1 MSSVPENSREV
12 SETPTGDSERNTS
25 APTSE
30 SDATAPVEATA
41 ASEES
46 DSVEH
51 AGADSE
57 SSDANSSSDDQDG
70 AAQLPET
77 DEVADD
83 GPDVDPAYADDRD
96 DVEPLELEVEEEEP
110 STEELNHQWYILKV
124 QVNRETSICDAL
136 RRRVKIN
143 GMEPYFKEVLVPT
156 EDVAEFN
163 KNGKR
168 RIVKKKL
175 YPGYIM
181 VNMVINDDSWF
192 LVRETGGIGDFTG
205 SAGKPTPMD
214 PADVDRILRTAVPD
228 EDEEQPIKTTIPFNT
243 GDRVRIKE
251 GSFEN
256 FEGDVET
263 IHEANGQV
271 TVIINIFG
279 RPNPVDLAHWQIEK
293 I

>member
-1 MSSVPENSREV
+1 MSSVPDNSREV
-12 SETPTGDSERNTS
+12 PEQPAGDSAPNTS
-25 APTSE
+25 AATSE
-30 SDATAPVEATA
+30 PDTASPAEASDASTPVEETA
-41 ASEES
+41 NDGEA
-46 DSVEH
+46 
-51 AGADSE
+51 AGATPLNVPDSE
-57 SSDANSSSDDQDG
+57 HS
-70 AAQLPET
+70 PET
-77 DEVADD
+77 DAVEDD

-96 DVEPLELEVEEEEP
+96 DVEPLEFEVEEEEP
-110 STEELNHQWYILKV
+110 PTEELDHKWYILKV

-163 KNGKR
+163 KSGKR

-214 PADVDRILRTAVPD
+214 PADVDRILRTAVQD
-228 EDEEQPIKTTIPFNT
+228 EDEEQPIKTTIPFNP

>member
-1 MSSVPENSREV
+1 MSSVPENSHEV
-12 SETPTGDSERNTS
+12 PEQPAGDSALNSS
-25 APTSE
+25 APTNE
-30 SDATAPVEATA
+30 PETA
-41 ASEES
+41 APEETTAS
-46 DSVEH
+46 PADDASAE
-51 AGADSE
+51 ADS
-57 SSDANSSSDDQDG
+57 AVDDSAVSEDS
-70 AAQLPET
+70 PET
-77 DEVADD
+77 DAIEDD
-83 GPDVDPAYADDRD
+83 GPEVDPAYADDRD
-96 DVEPLELEVEEEEP
+96 DVEPLEFEVEEEEP
-110 STEELNHQWYILKV
+110 PAEELDHKWYILKV

-163 KNGKR
+163 KSGKR
-168 RIVKKKL
+168 RVVKKKL

-181 VNMVINDDSWF
+181 VNMVINDDTWF

-214 PADVDRILRTAVPD
+214 PVDVDRILKTVVPD
-228 EDEEQPIKTTIPFNT
+228 EDEEQPIKTTIPFNP

>member
-1 MSSVPENSREV
+1 MSSVPENSHEV
-12 SETPTGDSERNTS
+12 PEQPAGDSALNSS
-25 APTSE
+25 APTNE
-30 SDATAPVEATA
+30 PETA
-41 ASEES
+41 APEETTAS
-46 DSVEH
+46 PADDASAE
-51 AGADSE
+51 ADSAVDDSAVSE
-57 SSDANSSSDDQDG
+57 NS
-70 AAQLPET
+70 PET
-77 DEVADD
+77 DEIEDD
-83 GPDVDPAYADDRD
+83 GPEVDPAYADDRD
-96 DVEPLELEVEEEEP
+96 DVEPLEFEVEEEEP
-110 STEELNHQWYILKV
+110 PAEELDHKWYILKV

-163 KNGKR
+163 KSGKR
-168 RIVKKKL
+168 RVVKKKL

-181 VNMVINDDSWF
+181 VNMVINDDTWF

-214 PADVDRILRTAVPD
+214 PVDVDRILKTVVPD
-228 EDEEQPIKTTIPFNT
+228 EDEEQPIKTTIPFNP

>member
-1 MSSVPENSREV
+1 MSSVPENSHEV
-12 SETPTGDSERNTS
+12 PEQPAGDSALNSS
-25 APTSE
+25 APTNE
-30 SDATAPVEATA
+30 PETA
-41 ASEES
+41 APEETTAS
-46 DSVEH
+46 PADDASAE
-51 AGADSE
+51 ADS
-57 SSDANSSSDDQDG
+57 AVDDSAVSEDS
-70 AAQLPET
+70 PET
-77 DEVADD
+77 DAIEDD
-83 GPDVDPAYADDRD
+83 GPEVDPAYADDRD
-96 DVEPLELEVEEEEP
+96 DVEPLEFEVEEEEP
-110 STEELNHQWYILKV
+110 PAEELDHKWYILKV

-163 KNGKR
+163 KSGKR
-168 RIVKKKL
+168 RVVKKKL

-214 PADVDRILRTAVPD
+214 PVDVDRILKTVVPD
-228 EDEEQPIKTTIPFNT
+228 EDEEQPIKTTIPFNP

>member
-1 MSSVPENSREV
+1 VSSVPENSHEV
-12 SETPTGDSERNTS
+12 PEQPAGDSALNSS
-25 APTSE
+25 APTNE
-30 SDATAPVEATA
+30 PETTAPEETTA
-41 ASEES
+41 PPADDTSAEVASAEVAS
-46 DSVEH
+46 ADDAVDDSAVSE
-51 AGADSE
+51 DS
-57 SSDANSSSDDQDG
+57 
-70 AAQLPET
+70 PET
-77 DEVADD
+77 DEIEDD
-83 GPDVDPAYADDRD
+83 GPEVDPAYADDRD
-96 DVEPLELEVEEEEP
+96 DVEPLEFEVEEEEP
-110 STEELNHQWYILKV
+110 PAEELDHKWYILKV

-163 KNGKR
+163 KSGKR
-168 RIVKKKL
+168 RVVKKKL

-181 VNMVINDDSWF
+181 VNMVINDDTWF

-214 PADVDRILRTAVPD
+214 PVDVDRILKTVVPD
-228 EDEEQPIKTTIPFNT
+228 EDEEQPIKTTIPFNP

>member
-1 MSSVPENSREV
+1 MSSVPENSHEV
-12 SETPTGDSERNTS
+12 PEQPAGDSALNSS
-25 APTSE
+25 APTNE
-30 SDATAPVEATA
+30 PETA
-41 ASEES
+41 APEETTAS
-46 DSVEH
+46 PADDASAE
-51 AGADSE
+51 ADS
-57 SSDANSSSDDQDG
+57 AVDDSAVSEDS
-70 AAQLPET
+70 PET
-77 DEVADD
+77 DEIEDD
-83 GPDVDPAYADDRD
+83 GPEVDPAYADDRD
-96 DVEPLELEVEEEEP
+96 DVEPLEFEVEEEEP
-110 STEELNHQWYILKV
+110 PAEELDHKWYILKV

-163 KNGKR
+163 KSGKR
-168 RIVKKKL
+168 RVVKKKL

-214 PADVDRILRTAVPD
+214 PVDVDRILKTVVPD
-228 EDEEQPIKTTIPFNT
+228 EDEEQPIKTTIPFNP

>member
-1 MSSVPENSREV
+1 MSSVPENSHEAHDSSPAPPVDAEV
-12 SETPTGDSERNTS
+12 RSN
-25 APTSE
+25 
-30 SDATAPVEATA
+30 APVEEQDDTSSAETA
-41 ASEES
+41 AS
-46 DSVEH
+46 
-51 AGADSE
+51 
-57 SSDANSSSDDQDG
+57 
-70 AAQLPET
+70 
-77 DEVADD
+77 ADD
-83 GPDVDPAYADDRD
+83 APADQASDEAIEPVAEEAATKEDAADEGPDIDPAYADDRD
-96 DVEPLELEVEEEEP
+96 DVEPLEFEVEEEEP
-110 STEELNHQWYILKV
+110 PAEELEHKWYILKV

-143 GMEPYFKEVLVPT
+143 GMESYFKEILVPT

-163 KNGKR
+163 KSGKR
-168 RIVKKKL
+168 RVVKKKL

-181 VNMVINDDSWF
+181 VNMVINDDTWF

-214 PADVDRILRTAVPD
+214 PIDVERILKTADPD
-228 EDEEQPIKTTIPFNT
+228 EDEEQTIKTTIPFSP

-256 FEGDVET
+256 FEGVVET

>member
-1 MSSVPENSREV
+1 VSSVPENSHEV
-12 SETPTGDSERNTS
+12 PEQPAGDSALNSS
-25 APTSE
+25 APTNE
-30 SDATAPVEATA
+30 PETA
-41 ASEES
+41 APEETTAS
-46 DSVEH
+46 PADDASAE
-51 AGADSE
+51 ADSAVDDSAVSE
-57 SSDANSSSDDQDG
+57 NS
-70 AAQLPET
+70 PET
-77 DEVADD
+77 DEIEDD
-83 GPDVDPAYADDRD
+83 GPEVDPAYADDRD
-96 DVEPLELEVEEEEP
+96 DVEPLEFEVEEEEP
-110 STEELNHQWYILKV
+110 PAEELDHKWYILKV

-163 KNGKR
+163 KSGKR
-168 RIVKKKL
+168 RVVKKKL

-214 PADVDRILRTAVPD
+214 PVDVDRILKTVVPD
-228 EDEEQPIKTTIPFNT
+228 EDEEQPIKTTIPFNP

>member
-1 MSSVPENSREV
+1 MNS
-12 SETPTGDSERNTS
+12 S
-25 APTSE
+25 APTNE
-30 SDATAPVEATA
+30 PETA
-41 ASEES
+41 APEETTAS
-46 DSVEH
+46 PADDASAE
-51 AGADSE
+51 ADSAVDDSAVSE
-57 SSDANSSSDDQDG
+57 NS
-70 AAQLPET
+70 PET
-77 DEVADD
+77 DEIEDD
-83 GPDVDPAYADDRD
+83 GPEVDPAYADDRD
-96 DVEPLELEVEEEEP
+96 DVEPLEFEVEEEEP
-110 STEELNHQWYILKV
+110 PAEELDHKWYILKV

-163 KNGKR
+163 KSGKR
-168 RIVKKKL
+168 RVVKKKL

-214 PADVDRILRTAVPD
+214 PVDVDRILKTVVPD
-228 EDEEQPIKTTIPFNT
+228 EDEEQPIKTTIPFNP

>member
-1 MSSVPENSREV
+1 MSSVPDNPHEV
-12 SETPTGDSERNTS
+12 PEQPAGDSEPNTS
-25 APTSE
+25 AATSE
-30 SDATAPVEATA
+30 PDTASPTEASDASTPVEETA
-41 ASEES
+41 NDGEA
-46 DSVEH
+46 
-51 AGADSE
+51 AGATPLNVPDSE
-57 SSDANSSSDDQDG
+57 HS
-70 AAQLPET
+70 PET
-77 DEVADD
+77 DALEDD

-96 DVEPLELEVEEEEP
+96 DVEPLEFEVEEEEP
-110 STEELNHQWYILKV
+110 PTEELDHKWYILKV

-143 GMEPYFKEVLVPT
+143 GMEPYFKEILVPT

-163 KNGKR
+163 KSGKR

-214 PADVDRILRTAVPD
+214 PADVDRILRTAVQD
-228 EDEEQPIKTTIPFNT
+228 EDEEQPIKTTIPFNP

>member
-1 MSSVPENSREV
+1 MSSVPENSHEV
-12 SETPTGDSERNTS
+12 PEQPAGDSALNSS
-25 APTSE
+25 APTNE
-30 SDATAPVEATA
+30 PETA
-41 ASEES
+41 APEETTAS
-46 DSVEH
+46 PADDASAE
-51 AGADSE
+51 ADS
-57 SSDANSSSDDQDG
+57 AVDDSAVSEDS
-70 AAQLPET
+70 PET
-77 DEVADD
+77 DEIEDD
-83 GPDVDPAYADDRD
+83 GPEVDPAYADDRD
-96 DVEPLELEVEEEEP
+96 DVEPLEFEVEEEEP
-110 STEELNHQWYILKV
+110 PAEELDHKWYILKV

-163 KNGKR
+163 KSGKR
-168 RIVKKKL
+168 RVVKKKL

-181 VNMVINDDSWF
+181 VNMVINDDTWF

-214 PADVDRILRTAVPD
+214 PVDVDRILKTVVPD
-228 EDEEQPIKTTIPFNT
+228 EDEEQPIKTTIPFNP

>member
-1 MSSVPENSREV
+1 MSSVPENSHEVPEQPAGDSALNSSAPSNEPETAAPEETTAPPAEATSADDAVDDSAV
-12 SETPTGDSERNTS
+12 SEDS
-25 APTSE
+25 
-30 SDATAPVEATA
+30 
-41 ASEES
+41 
-46 DSVEH
+46 
-51 AGADSE
+51 
-57 SSDANSSSDDQDG
+57 
-70 AAQLPET
+70 PET
-77 DEVADD
+77 DEIEDD
-83 GPDVDPAYADDRD
+83 GPEVDPAYADDRD
-96 DVEPLELEVEEEEP
+96 DVEPLEFEVEEEEP
-110 STEELNHQWYILKV
+110 PAEELDHKWYILKV

-163 KNGKR
+163 KSGKR
-168 RIVKKKL
+168 RVVKKKL

-181 VNMVINDDSWF
+181 VNMVINDDTWF

-214 PADVDRILRTAVPD
+214 PVDVDRILKTVVPD
-228 EDEEQPIKTTIPFNT
+228 EDEEQPIKTTIPFNP